1 MEQADSLLLNA
12 LKAAIHNEKAA
23 FGVLPQ
29 ETQTELLRRAVRHGV
44 LPLVL
49 DACGKALKA
58 ARQMAFCQTAEQ
70 ILKTQV
76 FLQLYSKL
84 REMKLHP
91 LVLKGPVCAALYP
104 KPELRLF
111 SDVDLLAVSGEFD
124 RTRNALLR
132 LGCRTAGESVDPLE
146 QTFYLPGSP
155 LVLELHGA
163 AFPENDAYGHM
174 NAFFA
179 HEKLRTET
187 VFVQG
192 EEIYTFGANETFL
205 YLLCH
210 SLKHFLHGGC
220 GIRAVCDLLLFAEK
234 HEKELDKL
242 YLRRCCEKQHKYTK
256 HEVRF
261 RKGGR
266 SMAYMRLGD
275 LLIAAGAIT
284 QEQLEEALTIQKQK
298 KERLG
303 DVLIESNII
312 TERQLI
318 EALQMQLGVDF
329 IDLTAISIP
338 LEFAKFVPRAIAKKY
353 NVVPVKLVK
362 DELFVAMSDPL
373 NFVAQ
378 EEIKAASHKRV
389 VPMISTRRA
398 TEQAIGTLY
407 GSEGTARAIEEMK
420 REVGTS
426 TPDIVP
432 VQMNQT
438 DAGNASA
445 APTIRFVNSVIERAF
460 LERASDI
467 HLEPQEGEMV
477 VRMRID
483 GILRKILTVPAN
495 LQSNVISRLKI
506 MGGMNISE
514 RKIPQDGRAMVQ
526 VRHHEIDLRISS
538 MPTIY
543 GEKIV
548 LRLLDKSGHT
558 ITKQSIGLE
567 GTDLQK
573 YDALLKNSSGVIL
586 IVGPTGSGKST
597 TMCAML
603 QELANE
609 ETNLMTL
616 EDPVEYNIPGVNQCQ
631 INEKTGMTFAAGL
644 RAILRQ
650 DPDVISVGE
659 IRDGETGAIA
669 IRAAITGHLVLSTLH
684 TNDAVSAIDRLVD
697 IGVEPY
703 LISSALRGVISQ
715 RLVRKV
721 CPHCKKAY
729 RPEAEELAM
738 LGLPENANVQFYRGE
753 GCQECYH
760 TGYKGRRAVFEIF
773 VLNGRIRRMVTEG
786 AKYDALLRAATET
799 NFVTMREN
807 CRNLVLRGEIS
818 AAEAARAINSTAD

>member
-1 MEQADSLLLNA
+1 
-12 LKAAIHNEKAA
+12 
-23 FGVLPQ
+23 
-29 ETQTELLRRAVRHGV
+29 
-44 LPLVL
+44 
-49 DACGKALKA
+49 
-58 ARQMAFCQTAEQ
+58 
-70 ILKTQV
+70 
-76 FLQLYSKL
+76 
-84 REMKLHP
+84 
-91 LVLKGPVCAALYP
+91 
-104 KPELRLF
+104 
-111 SDVDLLAVSGEFD
+111 
-124 RTRNALLR
+124 
-132 LGCRTAGESVDPLE
+132 
-146 QTFYLPGSP
+146 
-155 LVLELHGA
+155 
-163 AFPENDAYGHM
+163 
-174 NAFFA
+174 
-179 HEKLRTET
+179 
-187 VFVQG
+187 
-192 EEIYTFGANETFL
+192 
-205 YLLCH
+205 
-210 SLKHFLHGGC
+210 
-220 GIRAVCDLLLFAEK
+220 
-234 HEKELDKL
+234 
-242 YLRRCCEKQHKYTK
+242 
-256 HEVRF
+256 
-261 RKGGR
+261 
-266 SMAYMRLGD
+266 MAYMRLGD

-338 LEFAKFVPRAIAKKY
+338 LELAKFVPRAIAKKY

-526 VRHHEIDLRISS
+526 V
-538 MPTIY
+538 
-543 GEKIV
+543 
-548 LRLLDKSGHT
+548 
-558 ITKQSIGLE
+558 
-567 GTDLQK
+567 
-573 YDALLKNSSGVIL
+573 
-586 IVGPTGSGKST
+586 
-597 TMCAML
+597 
-603 QELANE
+603 LANE

-773 VLNGRIRRMVTEG
+773 MLNGRIRRMVTEG
-786 AKYDALLRAATET
+786 AKYDALLRAAVET